1 MPFNPQQRNYR
12 GLHKTR
18 HLHNLLLAREGK
30 CFIHKLWIFF
40 LNMDFCSGEKAMM
53 QYSAVQGAYRQRQS
67 REPGWLTSVQFL
79 NLFCEVK
86 KLRKKNVLVTALNE
100 AFSRQVCHSVLLFSF
115 DLVCK
120 SFLRKPWWKTVF
132 EWLGL
137 DANDQNL
144 VTESFRRDFRLF
156 LQSNTYTQVSFL
168 SRRNETEIYIESRG
182 LMG

>member
-1 MPFNPQQRNYR
+1 MFYSQALDFFFKY
-12 GLHKTR
+12 GLLFR
-18 HLHNLLLAREGK
+18 WEG
-30 CFIHKLWIFF
+30 
-40 LNMDFCSGEKAMM
+40 DDAV
-53 QYSAVQGAYRQRQS
+53 QYSAGSIQTETKLRTWMIDKCS
-67 REPGWLTSVQFL
+67 LQFL